1 MRTMRPDPLDA
12 LAPAVEIPR
21 GLRGLLVLP
30 LLALLVGCVGQIPLV
45 PDEAPRLASR
55 WPLDAQGGEAD
66 RVRLGLPGLEPVLD
80 AALEGNLDVR
90 TSLARIEQAR
100 ASSRIAAAGLFPAF
114 NLNGNATRND
124 LPERPVTEF
133 YSLGGTLAYE
143 LDIWGRNRS
152 LAEGGRAALAA
163 SESFRDAVRLT
174 VQGDIATAWVRL
186 LSFNDRIATA
196 SRNVDTAE
204 RLLALLESQKA
215 AGRISALEVARQ
227 RNQVAVTRAALADLR
242 GQRNLVRNQLALL
255 MGLPPDASP
264 DSERSLREVEVPVPV
279 PGEPAGLLSR
289 RPDIRQAELD
299 LAAARANVA
308 AARAA
313 ILPRIDLSLR
323 TALQATAGGDFIQGT
338 GALAVLAA
346 NLAQTVFDGGRL
358 RGQAQLSAAQ
368 QQERLVRYLQVVLL
382 AQREVADAL
391 VAFDAASNQEREHR
405 EAADAAATAL
415 RLAEMRYREG
425 AEDYTTVLDAERAVF
440 TAETAAD
447 NARLTRF
454 TALVA
459 LARALAVG
467 IE

>member
-1 MRTMRPDPLDA
+1 MRPA
-12 LAPAVEIPR
+12 TV
-21 GLRGLLVLP
+21 P
-30 LLALLVGCVGQIPLV
+30 LLFAALLLGGCVGQIPLV
-45 PDEAPRLASR
+45 AEEAPRLAGR
-55 WPLDAQGGEAD
+55 WPTTSEAGGGEAE
-66 RVRLGLPGLEPVLD
+66 RLRIGLPGLEPVLET
-80 AALEGNLDVR
+80 ALEGNFDVR
-90 TSLARIEQAR
+90 NALARIEQAR
-100 ASSRIAAAGLFPAF
+100 ASSRIAAAGLFPAL
-114 NLNGNATRND
+114 NLNSSAQRND

-133 YSLGGTLAYE
+133 YSLGGTLTYE

-174 VQGDIATAWVRL
+174 VQGDTANAWVRL

-196 SRNVDTAE
+196 ARNADTAA

-227 RNQVAVTRAALADLR
+227 RNQLAATRAVLADLR
-242 GQRNLVRNQLALL
+242 GQRGLVRNQLALL

-264 DSERSLREVEVPVPV
+264 DSDQGLRSVAVPQPK
-279 PGEPAGLLSR
+279 PGEPAGLLAR

-323 TALQATAGGDFIQGT
+323 TALQATASGDLVQGT
-338 GALAVLAA
+338 GALTALAA
-346 NLAQTVFDGGRL
+346 SLAQTVFDGGRL

-391 VAFDAASNQEREHR
+391 VALEAASDQEREQR

-415 RLAEMRYREG
+415 RLAELRYRQG
-425 AEDYTTVLDAERAVF
+425 ADDYTTVLDAERTVF
-440 TAETAAD
+440 IAETAAD
-447 NARLTRF
+447 NARLARF

>member
-1 MRTMRPDPLDA
+1 
-12 LAPAVEIPR
+12 
-21 GLRGLLVLP
+21 
-30 LLALLVGCVGQIPLV
+30 
-45 PDEAPRLASR
+45 
-55 WPLDAQGGEAD
+55 
-66 RVRLGLPGLEPVLD
+66 
-80 AALEGNLDVR
+80 
-90 TSLARIEQAR
+90 
-100 ASSRIAAAGLFPAF
+100 
-114 NLNGNATRND
+114 
-124 LPERPVTEF
+124 
-133 YSLGGTLAYE
+133 
-143 LDIWGRNRS
+143 

-174 VQGDIATAWVRL
+174 VQGDVATAWVRL

-196 SRNVDTAE
+196 ARNVDTAE

-227 RNQVAVTRAALADLR
+227 RNQVAATRAVLVDLR
-242 GQRNLVRNQLALL
+242 GQRGLVRNQLALL

-264 DSERSLREVEVPVPV
+264 DSERSLREVDVPLPV
-279 PGEPAGLLSR
+279 PGEPAGLLAR

-313 ILPRIDLSLR
+313 ILPRVDLSLR

-405 EAADAAATAL
+405 EAAEAAATAL

-425 AEDYTTVLDAERAVF
+425 AEDYTTVLDSERAVF
-440 TAETAAD
+440 AAETAAD

-467 IE
+467 VE